1 MSDRDYIELAMQLA
15 KQGAGHVS
23 PDPHVGAVVVN
34 NGEIVGRGHYRKF
47 GEPHAEAMAISEA
60 GDKCRG
66 ATIYTNLEP
75 CCHVGKNPPCT
86 DAIIRSGI
94 KRVVSSLRDPNP
106 KVNGGGFEKL
116 MAAGIEVE
124 AGIMEDEATEL
135 NEAFLKYIRTR
146 MPFMVAV
153 LAQTV
158 DGKIAQPDGLSQWIT
173 CAESRREVHRMRSE
187 YDAVLVGANT
197 IRVDNPQLTVR
208 DVDGRD
214 PKRIIVAGSSPLP
227 ADSTVFT
234 DDVRQST
241 IVACAP
247 EYSESY
253 SGLDGVTVWEIERSR
268 GGRVNL
274 MNLLIR
280 AGKEQ
285 VSSILIEGGS
295 AMTSAFF
302 ARRLVDKI
310 HVFTAPM
317 ILGSGL
323 PAVEDIGIDRLDRGV
338 GIRDGRYKQVG
349 TDMWLSGYPE
359 WR

>member
-1 MSDRDYIELAMQLA
+1 MSDRDYIELALQLA

-23 PDPHVGAVVVN
+23 PDPLVGAVVVN
-34 NGEIVGRGHYRKF
+34 NGEIVGRGYYEKY
-47 GEPHAEAMAISEA
+47 GEPHAEAMAILEA
-60 GDKCRG
+60 GERCKG
-66 ATIYTNLEP
+66 ATIYTSLEP
-75 CCHVGKNPPCT
+75 CCHIGKNPPCT
-86 DAIIRSGI
+86 DAIISSGI

-116 MAAGIEVE
+116 KAAGIDVE
-124 AGIMEDEATEL
+124 AGVMEDEATKL
-135 NEAFLKYIRTR
+135 NEVFLKYIPTR
-146 MPFMVAV
+146 MPFVVAA

-158 DGKIAQPDGLSQWIT
+158 DSKIAQPDGLSQWIT
-173 CAESRREVHRMRSE
+173 CAESREEVHRMRSE

-197 IRVDNPQLTVR
+197 VRVDNPQLTVR
-208 DVDGRD
+208 DVEGRN

-227 ADSTVFT
+227 ANSTVFT
-234 DDVRQST
+234 DDLRQST
-241 IVACAP
+241 IIACAP

-253 SGLDGVTVWEIERSR
+253 SELDGVTVWEIDRSP
-268 GGRVNL
+268 GGRVNM

-285 VSSILIEGGS
+285 VASILVEGGS
-295 AMTSAFF
+295 VMTTAFF
-302 ARRLVDKI
+302 AHKLVDKI
-310 HVFTAPM
+310 HVFTAPI

-323 PAVEDIGIDRLDRGV
+323 PAIEDIGIDRLDRAV

>member
-1 MSDRDYIELAMQLA
+1 MNDRDYTELALQLA
-15 KQGAGHVS
+15 KQGSGYVS
-23 PDPHVGAVVVN
+23 PDPLVGAVVVN
-34 NGEIVGRGHYRKF
+34 NGEIVGRGHYEKY
-47 GEPHAEAMAISEA
+47 GEPHAEAMAILDA
-60 GDKCRG
+60 GDRCKG

-75 CCHVGKNPPCT
+75 CCHLGKNPPCT
-86 DAIIRSGI
+86 DAIISSGI

-116 MAAGIEVE
+116 KAAGIEVE
-124 AGIMEDEATEL
+124 AGVMEDEATEL
-135 NEAFLKYIRTR
+135 NEVFLKYIPTH
-146 MPFMVAV
+146 MPFVVAV

-158 DGKIAQPDGLSQWIT
+158 DSKIAQPDGLSQWIT
-173 CAESRREVHRMRSE
+173 CAESRKEVHRMRSE
-187 YDAVLVGANT
+187 CDAVLVGANT
-197 IRVDNPQLTVR
+197 VRIDNPQLTVR
-208 DVDGRD
+208 DVEGRN

-241 IVACAP
+241 IIACAP
-247 EYSESY
+247 EYSENY
-253 SGLDGVTVWEIERSR
+253 SGFDGVTVWEIERSQ
-268 GGRVNL
+268 GGRVNM
-274 MNLLIR
+274 MNLLIK

-285 VSSILIEGGS
+285 VASILVEGGS
-295 AMTSAFF
+295 AITTAFF
-302 ARRLVDKI
+302 ARKLVDRI

-323 PAVEDIGIDRLDRGV
+323 PAVDNIGIDRLDRAV
-338 GIRDGRYKQVG
+338 GIRDRRYKQVG